1 MSLIVVSL
9 RPGRACANQLLTACH
24 RVTLRSS
31 FRPRQVR
38 QAWLL
43 EPKHL
48 LQPLPRESVV
58 QTAKRGHFSTQ
69 GKSRA
74 RGTCI
79 LYIVIVL
86 SNGVELEAL
95 QTNF

>member
-1 MSLIVVSL
+1 
-9 RPGRACANQLLTACH
+9 
-24 RVTLRSS
+24 
-31 FRPRQVR
+31 
-38 QAWLL
+38 
-43 EPKHL
+43 
-48 LQPLPRESVV
+48 V